1 MKTVNIHAA
10 KTHLSRLLEEAAAG
24 EEIIIAKAGK
34 PVARLVPFEKKT
46 DVESTL
52 GMWKG
57 KVWMSDDFDA
67 PLPPEILRSFG
78 IEE

>member
-1 MKTVNIHAA
+1 MKTVNIDAA
-10 KTHLSRLLEEAAAG
+10 ETQLSSLIEEAAAG

-34 PVARLVPFEKKT
+34 PRARLVPIEEKQN
-46 DVESTL
+46 DIASTF

-67 PLPPEILRSFG
+67 PLPPEMLKEWG
-78 IEE
+78 VE